1 MNSWSSR
8 DLGLARK
15 GWEQGVWW
23 AEGCQGEAERNALA
37 RGWVRWR
44 LRLGGAGCMGR
55 PGCGHSFFSVHGGLA
70 SWAARQEVAITSS
83 YNEGA
88 KTCSPPV
95 CKCCRRKALER
106 ESSWSLWCGCLG
118 KYPFYRGPHIC
129 CGLVWTFVSGDSGKP
144 LTFIRVEPRAG
155 SFLV

>member
-1 MNSWSSR
+1 MKNMNSWSSR

-88 KTCSPPV
+88 KTCSPLQEEGV
-95 CKCCRRKALER
+95 RER
-106 ESSWSLWCGCLG
+106 ELLVTLMWMLREVRILPRPT
-118 KYPFYRGPHIC
+118 YLLRT
-129 CGLVWTFVSGDSGKP
+129 GLNVRKWWQWETSDVY
-144 LTFIRVEPRAG
+144 
-155 SFLV
+155 